1 MLYVSLAFVSAA
13 SVISASSL
21 YSEKDEP
28 SFYEEVV
35 YSDSPGDGNMAAFES
50 HGKRQTGEDKAS
62 NDGGWSFEPFWKYD
76 NEDFGRL

>member
-1 MLYVSLAFVSAA
+1 MLHVSFAFISAA

-28 SFYEEVV
+28 SFYEEAF

-62 NDGGWSFEPFWKYD
+62 SDGSWNFIPWKYD
-76 NEDFGRL
+76 PEDFGRL